1 MNVRTLALF
10 CVVSILWGVPYLL
23 IAEALDAGLGP
34 LTVVAGRVL
43 VGTLVL
49 VAVVRTRALDVLRQ
63 APGKTALLAL
73 VEVVVPFTFIAVAER
88 SVTSGTAGVL
98 ISLEPF
104 FVLIWSVLLGSGVH
118 HSWARIIPGSV
129 LGFSGVLL
137 LMGTPGG
144 GIGAWLLIAAAGCYA
159 LGAVLI
165 DRWFADLPSLSV
177 SAAMLI
183 VATPLTML
191 VALPIEGSPRWT
203 TGGVTAVVFLG
214 AACTAGGFAA
224 FFALIKNAGAHGA
237 SLITY
242 AAPVVALAAGFAIRG
257 EALSMPSV
265 IGTVLILLG
274 AWFCLRQRP
283 ARPRTSV
290 SGPAMPA
297 SQRTAL
303 RARRPVEPS

>member
-1 MNVRTLALF
+1 MNPRTVVLFAL
-10 CVVSILWGVPYLL
+10 VSILWGIPYLL
-23 IAEALDAGLGP
+23 IAEALDTGLGP
-34 LTVVAGRVL
+34 LAIVAGRVL
-43 VGTLVL
+43 VGALVL
-49 VAVVRTRALDVLRQ
+49 VAVVRTRALEVLRQ
-63 APGKTALLAL
+63 APRRTALLAV
-73 VEVVVPFTFIAVAER
+73 VEVLIPFTLIAVAER

-104 FVLIWSVLLGSGVH
+104 FVLVWSVLLASGVRQP
-118 HSWARIIPGSV
+118 WARILPGSI

-137 LMGTPGG
+137 LMGTPSA
-144 GIGAWLLIAAAGCYA
+144 GIGAWLLIAAAACYA

-165 DRWFADLPSLSV
+165 DHWFADLPSLTV
-177 SAAMLI
+177 AAAMLI

-191 VALPIEGSPRWT
+191 TALTMEGPPRWT
-203 TGGVTAVVFLG
+203 TAGAAAVVLLG

-242 AAPVVALAAGFAIRG
+242 AAPVVALAAGVAIRS
-257 EALSMPSV
+257 EPVSMQSG

-283 ARPRTSV
+283 TRPRSSTV
-290 SGPAMPA
+290 REA
-297 SQRTAL
+297 T
-303 RARRPVEPS
+303 PSR

>member
-1 MNVRTLALF
+1 MNARTLALF

-34 LTVVAGRVL
+34 LTVVAGRVF

-49 VAVVRTRALDVLRQ
+49 VAVVRTRSLDLLRQ
-63 APGKTALLAL
+63 APGKTVLLAV
-73 VEVVVPFTFIAVAER
+73 VEVLIPFTLIAVAER
-88 SVTSGTAGVL
+88 SVPSGTAGVL

-104 FVLIWSVLLGSGVH
+104 FVLVWSVVLASEVRQ
-118 HSWARIIPGSV
+118 SWARIIPGSV
-129 LGFSGVLL
+129 LGFGGVLL

-191 VALPIEGSPRWT
+191 TAVTTEGFPRWT
-203 TGGVTAVVFLG
+203 TAGATAVVLLG

-242 AAPVVALAAGFAIRG
+242 AAPVVALAAGFAIRD
-257 EALSMPSV
+257 EPLSMKSV
-265 IGTVLILLG
+265 IGTVFILLG
-274 AWFCLRQRP
+274 AGFCLRHRP
-283 ARPRTSV
+283 TRPRTSAGGKV
-290 SGPAMPA
+290 THAPQHTVMH
-297 SQRTAL
+297 
-303 RARRPVEPS
+303 

>member
-1 MNVRTLALF
+1 MNARTLALF
-10 CVVSILWGVPYLL
+10 CVVSILWGVPYLV

-34 LTVVAGRVL
+34 LTVVAGRVF
-43 VGTLVL
+43 VGTVVL
-49 VAVVRTRALDVLRQ
+49 VAVAGTQALDLLRR
-63 APGKTALLAL
+63 APGKTVLLAV
-73 VEVVVPFTFIAVAER
+73 VEVLIPFTLIAVAER

-104 FVLIWSVLLGSGVH
+104 FVLVWSVVLASGVRQ
-118 HSWARIIPGSV
+118 SWARIIPGSV
-129 LGFSGVLL
+129 LGFGGVLL

-144 GIGAWLLIAAAGCYA
+144 GMGAWLLIAAAGCYA

-165 DRWFADLPSLSV
+165 DRWFADLLSLSV

-191 VALPIEGSPRWT
+191 TAVTTEGFPRWT
-203 TGGVTAVVFLG
+203 TAGATAVVLLG

-237 SLITY
+237 SLNTY
-242 AAPVVALAAGFAIRG
+242 AAPVVALAAGFAIRD
-257 EALSMPSV
+257 EPLSMKSV

-274 AWFCLRQRP
+274 AGFCVRQQP
-283 ARPRTSV
+283 ALPGTSASGKATRAQHRT
-290 SGPAMPA
+290 
-297 SQRTAL
+297 
-303 RARRPVEPS
+303 VEH

>member
-1 MNVRTLALF
+1 MNTRTLALF
-10 CVVSILWGVPYLL
+10 SLVSILWGVPYLL

-34 LTVVAGRVL
+34 LAIVAGRVL

-49 VAVVRTRALDVLRQ
+49 VAVVRTRALEVLRQ
-63 APGKTALLAL
+63 APGRTALLAV
-73 VEVVVPFTFIAVAER
+73 VEVLIPFTLIAVSER

-104 FVLIWSVLLGSGVH
+104 FVLAWSVLVASGVRR
-118 HSWARIIPGSV
+118 SWARILPGSV

-144 GIGAWLLIAAAGCYA
+144 GIGAWLLIAAAGSYA

-165 DRWFADLPSLSV
+165 DRWFAELPSLSV

-191 VALPIEGSPRWT
+191 TALSAEGFPRWT
-203 TGGVTAVVFLG
+203 TAGATAVVLLG

-242 AAPVVALAAGFAIRG
+242 AAPVVALAAGVAIRS
-257 EALSMPSV
+257 EPVSMQSG

-283 ARPRTSV
+283 ARPRTSA
-290 SGPAMPA
+290 GGKATHAP
-297 SQRTAL
+297 QRT
-303 RARRPVEPS
+303 VEH

>member
-1 MNVRTLALF
+1 MNTRTLALF

-49 VAVVRTRALDVLRQ
+49 AAVVRTRALDMLRH
-63 APGKTALLAL
+63 APGRTALLAV
-73 VEVVVPFTFIAVAER
+73 VEVLIPFTLIAVAER
-88 SVTSGTAGVL
+88 TVTSGTAGVL
-98 ISLEPF
+98 ISLVPF
-104 FVLIWSVLLGSGVH
+104 FVLVWSVLVASGVH
-118 HSWARIIPGSV
+118 QSWARILPGSL
-129 LGFSGVLL
+129 LGFSGVLV
-137 LMGTPGG
+137 LMGSPSG
-144 GIGAWLLIAAAGCYA
+144 GIGAWLLIAAAACYA

-191 VALPIEGSPRWT
+191 TALTAEGFPRST
-203 TGGVTAVVFLG
+203 TAGATAVTAVILLG

-242 AAPVVALAAGFAIRG
+242 AAPVVALAAGV
-257 EALSMPSV
+257 ALRSEPVSMQSG

-283 ARPRTSV
+283 ARARTSA
-290 SGPAMPA
+290 GG
-297 SQRTAL
+297 TATH
-303 RARRPVEPS
+303 APQHTVKH

>member
-1 MNVRTLALF
+1 MNTRTLVLF

-34 LTVVAGRVL
+34 LTIVAGRVL

-49 VAVVRTRALDVLRQ
+49 VAVVRTRVLEVLRQ
-63 APGKTALLAL
+63 APRRTALLAV
-73 VEVVVPFTFIAVAER
+73 VEVVIPFTLIAVAER
-88 SVTSGTAGVL
+88 TVTSGTAGVL

-104 FVLIWSVLLGSGVH
+104 FVLVWSVLLVSGVRQ
-118 HSWARIIPGSV
+118 SWARILPGSV

-137 LMGTPGG
+137 LMGSPGG

-165 DRWFADLPSLSV
+165 DHWFADLPSLAV

-191 VALPIEGSPRWT
+191 TAVTTEGLPRWT
-203 TGGVTAVVFLG
+203 AAGATAVVLLG

-242 AAPVVALAAGFAIRG
+242 AAPVVALAAGVAIRSEPVSIQSG
-257 EALSMPSV
+257 V
-265 IGTVLILLG
+265 GTALILLG
-274 AWFCLRQRP
+274 AWFCLRQGP
-283 ARPRTSV
+283 ARAQTSTV
-290 SGPAMPA
+290 REATPAP
-297 SQRTAL
+297 
-303 RARRPVEPS
+303 